1 MKKPWLNLL
10 LVVAM
15 VLVAATPAFAQEPDA
30 VPDSVPAHAQT
41 DDAVPA
47 PLPDGYTGF
56 PDGFAPT
63 TQLFV
68 PMASTNLAS
77 AHIVIDSSTV
87 QGASASGPM
96 VSAAN
101 LRLPSPVEVVDTLPA
116 RLNSEL
122 NGLTGRVQ
130 IVVRLSRAAVT
141 EAVGAAGEGNV
152 VAAEVQE
159 EVQRAALSQ
168 QDQVIAWVKSQD
180 ASATVLARLQV
191 VLNALV
197 FEVDGGVLPSL
208 ARVPGVVS
216 INPVVH
222 FERDLS
228 ESVPAIGGA
237 AAHNNGYTGEG
248 IVVAVLDSGADY
260 THAALGGAGTQEA
273 YDAAYADPASR
284 DGLFPTEKIIDGW
297 DFVGEEW
304 PTYGDAASD
313 PDPIDAISGP
323 SPIPGRT
330 LDGGHGTHVSDIIAG
345 VLGVAPDAKL
355 MAIKVCSAVSTSCNG
370 VAMLQGAEFAMD
382 PNGDGKIND
391 AADVI
396 NLSLGSQYGQK
407 QDDMTLALENAVKA
421 GTVVVASA
429 GNSANKPYI
438 VGSPSIGP
446 SVISVAQTTMP
457 SDAMQTI
464 TAADLASALPILWQ
478 TWSVVQDGAVT
489 APLATLASEP
499 TADQQLGC
507 VELANSYAGSIVI
520 VDRGVCSISTKFFNI
535 AAAGAVIAIVADNVA
550 GTAPPSFSSAGE
562 PQSIPGYSMRRA
574 DGALLKALAGT
585 DATIDPS
592 QSINLYM
599 SMAGTSSRGPSYSF
613 QTIKPDLGAPGAS
626 VSAES
631 GTGTGTTPF
640 GGTSGAAPM
649 VSGAAALLLDAS
661 PNLRP
666 YEVRALLM
674 NNADTNV
681 YVNQAILPG
690 YLAPITRIGAGQI
703 RVDQAI
709 DAQVVAYE
717 KSTGQGSLSFGY
729 HAMTRDLRFKT
740 TVEVK
745 NYSNQTRTY
754 KISRATRYA
763 DDAWGPT
770 GSYAVNIQAPSEVRV
785 PARGRATF
793 DVTLY
798 VYANKLPTWTLTGG
812 SQGGNGDLLD
822 SHEFDG
828 YITLSQKGGSDTL
841 TIPWHI
847 LPKKA
852 AQLTSR
858 IFVNRTEG
866 WINLANTGATDG
878 YAEVFGLT
886 GVSPRIP
893 ENQLPGLGDNFAI
906 VDLQGFGFR
915 AVDIGGGDYGIQFG
929 ISTYGQRSHP
939 SVPAEFDIYVDT
951 NNDGEDDYVIY
962 TAENG
967 GIGASGQVVVY
978 VVDLATN
985 TGGAYFYVDASL
997 NSGNV
1002 IMTAPLFAL
1011 GADLDTQMRVSVYA
1025 FDNYFTG
1032 NLTDYIENMVITPGL
1047 PAYGPLPSLPAVAPN
1062 ANYNF
1067 APWIFDGGEEASPS
1081 QFGFLMLYR
1090 NQGSGYEA
1098 DIVTAESK
1106 WHYQP

>member
-15 VLVAATPAFAQEPDA
+15 VLVTATPAFAQEPDA

-41 DDAVPA
+41 DDAAPA
-47 PLPDGYTGF
+47 SLPDGYTGF
-56 PDGFAPT
+56 PDGFIPS
-63 TQLFV
+63 TQLYV
-68 PMASTNLAS
+68 PLATTSLAS
-77 AHIVIDSSTV
+77 AHVVIDSATMQS
-87 QGASASGPM
+87 ASASGGM
-96 VSAAN
+96 VSAAD
-101 LRLPSPVEVVDTLPA
+101 LALPSPVEVIDTMPA

-122 NGLTGRVQ
+122 GGLTGRVQ
-130 IVVRLSRAAVT
+130 VVVRLSRAAVT
-141 EAVGAAGEGNV
+141 EAVAVAGEEAV
-152 VAAEVQE
+152 VAAEVQA

-168 QDQVIAWVKSQD
+168 QEQVIAWVKGND
-180 ASATVLARLQV
+180 ASATVLARLQI

-197 FEVDGGVLPSL
+197 FEVDGTLLPSL
-208 ARVPGVVS
+208 AQVPGVVS

-222 FERDLS
+222 YERDLAT
-228 ESVPAIGGA
+228 SVPAIGGT
-237 AAHNNGYTGEG
+237 AAHSMGYTGEG
-248 IVVAVLDSGADY
+248 VVVAVLDSGADY

-284 DGLFPTEKIIDGW
+284 DGLFPTAKVIDGY
-297 DFVGEEW
+297 DFVGEDW
-304 PTYGDAASD
+304 PTYGPAVSD
-313 PDPIDAISGP
+313 PDPIDAVGEAP
-323 SPIPGRT
+323 
-330 LDGGHGTHVSDIIAG
+330 LAGGHGTHVSDIIAG

-355 MAIKVCSAVSTSCNG
+355 MAVKVCSAVSTSCNG

-382 PNGDGKIND
+382 PNGDGNISD
-391 AADVI
+391 AADII

-407 QDDMTLALENAVKA
+407 QDDMVLALENAVKA

-446 SVISVAQTTMP
+446 SLISVAQTTMP
-457 SDAMQTI
+457 GDAMQTI
-464 TAADLASALPILWQ
+464 SSAGLASPLPILWQ
-478 TWSVVQDGAVT
+478 TFTPEQVGAVT
-489 APLATLASEP
+489 APIATLAGEP
-499 TADQQLGC
+499 TATQRIAC
-507 VELANSYAGSIVI
+507 APLANSYAGSILI
-520 VDRGVCSISTKFFNI
+520 VDRGTCSISTKFFHA
-535 AAAGAVIAIVADNVA
+535 AAAGAVIAIVVDNVA

-574 DGALLKALAGT
+574 DGTTLKALAGQQ
-585 DATIDPS
+585 ATIDPS
-592 QSINLYM
+592 QSIALYM

-613 QTIKPDLGAPGAS
+613 QSIKPDLGAPGAS
-626 VSAES
+626 ISAES

-649 VSGAAALLLDAS
+649 VSGAAALVLDAK

-709 DAQVVAYE
+709 DAKVVAYE
-717 KSTGQGSLSFGY
+717 KSSRQGSLSFGY

-754 KISRATRYA
+754 KIHRATRYA
-763 DDAWGPT
+763 NDAWGIG
-770 GSYAVNIQAPSEVRV
+770 GSNAVFVHAPSEVRV
-785 PARGRATF
+785 PAHGRATF
-793 DVTLY
+793 DVTLF
-798 VYANKLPTWTLTGG
+798 VFAGNLPTWTLSGG
-812 SQGGNGDLLD
+812 AQGGNGDMLD
-822 SHEFDG
+822 THEFDG
-828 YITLSQKGGSDTL
+828 YITLSQKNGSDVL
-841 TIPWHI
+841 SIPWHI

-852 AQLTSR
+852 AQLNAR
-858 IFVNRTEG
+858 IQVNRTEG
-866 WINLANTGATDG
+866 WINLSNRGGATDG
-878 YAEVFGLT
+878 YAEVFALT

-893 ENQLPGLGDNFAI
+893 ANQLPGLGDNFAI
-906 VDLQGFGFR
+906 VDLQGFGYR

-951 NNDGEDDYVIY
+951 NNDGVDDYVIY
-962 TAENG
+962 TAEIN
-967 GIGASGQVVVY
+967 GIGATGTVAVY
-978 VVDLATN
+978 VVDLATS
-985 TGGAYFYVDASL
+985 TGGAYFYVDAAM

-1032 NLTDYIENMVITPGL
+1032 NLTDAIENMVLTPGL

-1062 ANYNF
+1062 ATYNF
-1067 APWIFDGGEEASPS
+1067 APWIFDGGEAATPS

-1098 DIVTAESK
+1098 DIITAESK
-1106 WHYQP
+1106 WHYTP